1 MKNYRLIVPVTMVI
15 LMVISWY
22 MLISDAIETDLLYKT
37 YLTEARTKAK
47 DGITKYAIEYY
58 NLALDIKNTPEINA
72 EVAEYYKSQ
81 GMNNEY
87 LSWSENFFETY
98 PTNAKAYDCIL
109 EAYLAEQDYEE
120 CYDILEIAQK
130 RSINSDYIEK
140 VKKDIQYAYK
150 LDYSSFDDVGIF
162 INGFCSVKEGD
173 FWGFVDVYGTQQI
186 SSIYKQVS
194 GFSENNIVA
203 VVDKNNEAYFI
214 DSIGDKIKVSKEK
227 YLSFGMENGNIFTA
241 KNNDNKYIYVDKD
254 FNKLFGEYDYA
265 STMNEGIAAVK
276 NGKDWHLIND
286 KGKKVSDSS
295 YLDVKL
301 NENNEACVNNRLF
314 VSSSKG
320 KYIMIDKSG
329 KRIGNLEFDDAKV
342 FSSDAPAAVKIKGHW
357 LFIDSKGKL
366 ISKKYYDDARS
377 FSNGLAA
384 VCINGKWGFVDI
396 HENLV
401 IDTQYFGAKDFNDK
415 GSCFVQ
421 TGDKW
426 QLLKLYRLNR

>member
-1 MKNYRLIVPVTMVI
+1 
-15 LMVISWY
+15 
-22 MLISDAIETDLLYKT
+22 
-37 YLTEARTKAK
+37 
-47 DGITKYAIEYY
+47 
-58 NLALDIKNTPEINA
+58 
-72 EVAEYYKSQ
+72 
-81 GMNNEY
+81 MNNEY

-401 IDTQYFGAKDFNDK
+401 IDTQYFGSKDFNNK

>member
-130 RSINSDYIEK
+130 GSINSDYIEK

-150 LDYSSFDDVGIF
+150 LDYSSFDDVGMF

-276 NGKDWHLIND
+276 NGKNWHLIND